1 MSEVFGLKAA
11 DGERWLLFEIVKLPL
26 HLVHRMVQSAS
37 KFFKHSPKIHC
48 ARIQVLLHLSKELLL
63 LSKLN
68 FNFILLGIKGFF
80 ESHLVQHALA
90 LLEVCDEFVKYQ
102 KRFLEFKS
110 HHVLEYTSL
119 VGLVS
124 VLFE

>member
-1 MSEVFGLKAA
+1 M
-11 DGERWLLFEIVKLPL
+11 
-26 HLVHRMVQSAS
+26 
-37 KFFKHSPKIHC
+37 
-48 ARIQVLLHLSKELLL
+48 
-63 LSKLN
+63 
-68 FNFILLGIKGFF
+68 
-80 ESHLVQHALA
+80 VQHALA